1 MPCFPSS
8 VTVCHGVFLSTL
20 GVMFYL
26 SLYWLV
32 QDAVTA
38 TPLGR
43 RLVVNYSLTRADVT
57 EISHKCKSQP
67 AAASGDT
74 ERESPSSS
82 TQLRDHCRSQ
92 PRADTRSAHR
102 AISGRYDS
110 RHCYERLRHQGLRL
124 RYATQLVRDRLVIAM
139 PRTARS
145 PPAVSNLLLPGPS
158 TDLTQTSSEPDI
170 PSVIIEPEL
179 RKITTRAK
187 RTRGVDLIPG
197 SEFTQ
202 FRIEIKEML
211 SSWKTEQEVTMS
223 KLVKEVS
230 DLKVQ
235 NEKIHKTNVDIE
247 KALEFM
253 NGQYEEMR
261 TKIGILE
268 NERSLYND
276 NILRLEMKVEEL
288 QNSSKRSIV
297 EFRNIPPERKGNRC
311 RFNVISILS
320 WQGCQC

>member
-1 MPCFPSS
+1 
-8 VTVCHGVFLSTL
+8 
-20 GVMFYL
+20 
-26 SLYWLV
+26 
-32 QDAVTA
+32 
-38 TPLGR
+38 
-43 RLVVNYSLTRADVT
+43 
-57 EISHKCKSQP
+57 
-67 AAASGDT
+67 
-74 ERESPSSS
+74 
-82 TQLRDHCRSQ
+82 
-92 PRADTRSAHR
+92 
-102 AISGRYDS
+102 
-110 RHCYERLRHQGLRL
+110 
-124 RYATQLVRDRLVIAM
+124 M

-297 EFRNIPPERKGNRC
+297 EFRNIPQKEKETAADLMSLVSSVGKVVNVEIPSTEVRDIYRGPGKPDMNKAVICELSRVQTKHELLAAVREYNKGRQHSDKLNTELIGVTGKRLPVYISEHLLPSARKLFHQAREFAKQHSYKYCWVVDGKIYLRKDDGM
-311 RFNVISILS
+311 RAVWIRSASILS
-320 WQGCQC
+320 DLIQHK